1 MLGHDASV
9 LDDFA
14 VATAAT
20 ESSDVGSYAIAA
32 DGSSSNDDLT
42 FVDGSLS
49 VNPAA
54 LTITAHDHSRL
65 YGASN
70 PALTYTADG
79 FVLGHDASVLD
90 DFAVA
95 TAATESSD
103 VGSYAIAADGSSSNY
118 ELTLVDG

>member
-1 MLGHDASV
+1 M
-9 LDDFA
+9 
-14 VATAAT
+14 
-20 ESSDVGSYAIAA
+20 
-32 DGSSSNDDLT
+32 DGT
-42 FVDGSLS
+42 LS
-49 VNPAA
+49 VNPAP

-79 FVLGHDASVLD
+79 FVLGQDASVLD

-118 ELTLVDG
+118 ELTFVGGTLSVNPAPLTITAHDHSRLCGGRIRR